1 MRSISLVEQ
10 PLAMVKQ
17 RLDNYIVSRRP
28 RHHTIFLESML
39 KKNMDLY
46 HLSPHHALFFR
57 QKVSTSP
64 ALLLVTKKIR
74 AKFFLTEFLI
84 LWATLVKL
92 TAKRIQ

>member
-28 RHHTIFLESML
+28 RHHTIFLESTL
-39 KKNMDLY
+39 KNMHLN

-74 AKFFLTEFLI
+74 AKFFLTELVFL
-84 LWATLVKL
+84 LARLVKL